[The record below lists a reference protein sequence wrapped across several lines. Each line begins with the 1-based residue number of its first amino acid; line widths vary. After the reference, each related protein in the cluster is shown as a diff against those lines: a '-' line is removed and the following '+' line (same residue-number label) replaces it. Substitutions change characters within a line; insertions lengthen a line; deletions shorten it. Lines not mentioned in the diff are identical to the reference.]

1 MEFGKEVTM
10 TERAGEQIG
19 RTGTAV
25 KRRGILAAAGVAVA
39 GLVAKQA
46 AQPVAAIA
54 GGGDEGALVLAS
66 NPWYKVTGDHSN
78 TPNQSSIGPLLQA
91 TPNFQNYIGF
101 NGVEAVVLKVDAST
115 AGGGNID
122 GVEGYGKGTGSGVYG
137 YSATGRGVYGRS
149 DGFHAV
155 FGLLTAPAGS
165 GMAGVFG
172 QGSGAGTYGVRGN
185 N

>member
-1 MEFGKEVTM
+1 MESGKEVTM
-10 TERAGEQIG
+10 TERAGEAVE

-25 KRRGILAAAGVAVA
+25 KRRGILAPAGGAVAGPVPQAGALAAAAVAVA

-78 TPNQSSIGPLLQA
+78 TPNQSYIATVLQA

-101 NGVEAVVLKVDAST
+101 NGAEGVVLKVDA
-115 AGGGNID
+115 
-122 GVEGYGKGTGSGVYG
+122 
-137 YSATGRGVYGRS
+137 
-149 DGFHAV
+149 
-155 FGLLTAPAGS
+155 
-165 GMAGVFG
+165 
-172 QGSGAGTYGVRGN
+172 
-185 N
+185 